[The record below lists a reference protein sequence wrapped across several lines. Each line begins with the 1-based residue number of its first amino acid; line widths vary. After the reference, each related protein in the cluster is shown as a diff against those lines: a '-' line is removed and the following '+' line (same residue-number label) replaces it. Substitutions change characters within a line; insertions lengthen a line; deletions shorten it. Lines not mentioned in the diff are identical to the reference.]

1 MNNIYILPAYDGVN
15 LIKETPV
22 RYFKGETEII
32 YDMSQI
38 EDGIYTIVKI
48 NVDFND
54 GSTIYKDEYDYIDNG
69 KLTNTKIVHKF
80 HPSNQVS
87 NLFFY
92 PTLKITFSNFDTFT
106 YQTPIR
112 ITKDSFYSKYE
123 NLELHDMQF
132 VDNSENSLFVTL
144 NSINGDIL
152 NLKIK

>member
-1 MNNIYILPAYDGVN
+1 MNNTYILPAYDGVTS
-15 LIKETPV
+15 IREASV

-32 YDMSQI
+32 YDMSQL
-38 EDGIYTIVKI
+38 EDGIYTIIKI

-54 GSTIYKDEYDYIDNG
+54 GSDVYKDEYDYLDNG

-80 HPSNQVS
+80 NPSSLVD

-112 ITKDSFYSKYE
+112 ITKDSFYSKYQ

-132 VDNSENSLFVTL
+132 IDNSENSLFVTL

>member
-1 MNNIYILPAYDGVN
+1 MNNIYILPAYDGVTS
-15 LIKETPV
+15 IKEATV
-22 RYFKGETEII
+22 RYFKGETELI
-32 YDMSQI
+32 YDMSRI

-48 NVDFND
+48 NIDFND
-54 GSTIYKDEYDYIDNG
+54 GSAVYKDEYDYLNTG
-69 KLTNTKIVHKF
+69 KLTNTKINHKF
-80 HPSNQVS
+80 FPSNQVS

-123 NLELHDMQF
+123 NLELHDVQF
-132 VDNSENSLFVTL
+132 IDNSENSLFVTL